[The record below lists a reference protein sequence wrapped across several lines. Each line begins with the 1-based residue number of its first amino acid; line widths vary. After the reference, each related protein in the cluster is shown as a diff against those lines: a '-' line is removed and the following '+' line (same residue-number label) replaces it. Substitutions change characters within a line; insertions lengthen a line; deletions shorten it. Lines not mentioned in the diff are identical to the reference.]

1 MQNVYFL
8 QPRGEYSHS
17 SLDTERGT
25 LKEIEWRAAEY
36 DKDFTVV
43 YRTEITKLP
52 LNTYN
57 YSFHLYIGKDEAQA
71 LKKLRMLR
79 LEYTPESIKKAYP
92 EDTTL
97 AKYMLDE
104 TGCEGADLEV
114 SEDTIHFDYDLCDGD
129 KVAHLNSIR
138 DSRAYWF
145 ARKAYHILTDLSDI
159 YLDPNKLEK
168 RLWANPVTWITFAIA
183 TGAAITVA
191 VLLNKKDVN
200 VKQIEQASRNM
211 AKQITFTS
219 SNKKFNTSVLER
231 ELKTAKEQLAVAQKE
246 LTEALTS
253 STYYSQNYI
262 SNHRARIKSLTKK
275 IEELVKKI
283 ADASK

>member
-8 QPRGEYSHS
+8 QPRGEYSHT
-17 SLDTERGT
+17 SLDTEHGT
-25 LKEIEWRAAEY
+25 FKEIEWRAAEY

-97 AKYMLDE
+97 ARYMLDE
-104 TGCEGADLEV
+104 TCCEGASLEV

-145 ARKAYHILTDLSDI
+145 ADKAYHILTDLSDI